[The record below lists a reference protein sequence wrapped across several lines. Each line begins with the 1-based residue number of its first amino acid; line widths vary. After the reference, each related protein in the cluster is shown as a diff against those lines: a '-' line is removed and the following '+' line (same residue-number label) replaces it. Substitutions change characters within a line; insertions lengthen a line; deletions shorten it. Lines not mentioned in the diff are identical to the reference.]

1 MAKTVTTKTKTMKT
15 TITQQFSFTAPTAMS
30 VQLVGDF
37 TQWQEKPIQLQKA
50 ENGIWHASAE
60 LEPGTHHY
68 RFMVDGQWQDDPEC
82 TVRVANPFGTEN
94 MVREVRQPGT
104 AA

>member
-1 MAKTVTTKTKTMKT
+1 MAKANKDKAMKT
-15 TITQQFSFTAPTAMS
+15 PTITQQFSFTAPAALS

-37 TQWQEKPIQLQKA
+37 TRWQEKPIQLQKG
-50 ENGIWHASAE
+50 EKGVWQASVE

-82 TVRVANPFGTEN
+82 KLQVGNPFGTKN
-94 MVREVRQPGT
+94 MVREVHQPK
-104 AA
+104 ARA